1 MRGLRRGNIMSVYDD
16 EILQQYEQKQKWG
29 KCISYLTSLVDETN
43 FLDVNIRIFIECWY
57 VLSNWDCFIAVENN
71 HMYIFSQN
79 LKKAYDV
86 ILNAK
91 NNTLGKTIMG
101 YCISSTPLVFD
112 FLEGDYCMIEKY
124 GNKLIREEKKNNC
137 FAMFLNEFEKKEVIE
152 ENLLKQ
158 CKKIFIGNS
167 ESVNYFFELINDY
180 KRCY

>member
-1 MRGLRRGNIMSVYDD
+1 
-16 EILQQYEQKQKWG
+16 
-29 KCISYLTSLVDETN
+29 
-43 FLDVNIRIFIECWY
+43 
-57 VLSNWDCFIAVENN
+57 
-71 HMYIFSQN
+71 MYIFSQN

-112 FLEGDYCMIEKY
+112 FLGGDYCVIEKY
-124 GNKLIREEKKNNC
+124 GNQLIREEKKNNC